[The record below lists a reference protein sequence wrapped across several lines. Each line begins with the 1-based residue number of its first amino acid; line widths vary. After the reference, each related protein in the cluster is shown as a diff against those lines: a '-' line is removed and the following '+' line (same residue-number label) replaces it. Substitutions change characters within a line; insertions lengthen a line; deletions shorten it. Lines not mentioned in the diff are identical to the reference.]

1 MFDSENE
8 TSSTS
13 TYMLYGTTK
22 VGRSCMFDS
31 ENETYRASTYMLYET
46 TKVGLGHV
54 LLF

>member
-1 MFDSENE
+1 
-8 TSSTS
+8 
-13 TYMLYGTTK
+13 MLYGTTK